1 MIYDFGFRIH
11 KQAVALQDLRMDREE
26 LRARTKQFALRVMKM
41 TDALPRNA
49 KGKVIANQ
57 ILRSATAVAS
67 GYRAACRA
75 RSKADWI
82 DKIGRALE
90 EADESLLW
98 LELTEE
104 SGLLPPRRIAAL
116 KQEAAELTAI
126 FAAIHKSSKS

>member
-1 MIYDFGFRIH
+1 MN
-11 KQAVALQDLRMDREE
+11 REE
-26 LRARTKQFALRVMKM
+26 LKARTKKFALRVMKM
-41 TDALPRNA
+41 TDALPRSV
-49 KGKVIANQ
+49 KGKVLANQ

-82 DKIGRALE
+82 DKIGRTLE

-104 SGLLPPRRIAAL
+104 GGLLPARKISAL

-126 FAAIHKSSKS
+126 FAAIHKSSRC

>member
-1 MIYDFGFRIH
+1 MN
-11 KQAVALQDLRMDREE
+11 REE
-26 LRARTKQFALRVMKM
+26 LQARTKRFALRVMTM
-41 TDALPRNA
+41 TDALPRST

-57 ILRSATAVAS
+57 VLRSATAVAS

-82 DKIGRALE
+82 DKIGRVLE

-98 LELTEE
+98 LELTEQG
-104 SGLLPPRRIAAL
+104 GLLPPRRLAAL
-116 KQEAAELTAI
+116 KNEASELTAL

>member
-1 MIYDFGFRIH
+1 MIA
-11 KQAVALQDLRMDREE
+11 QMNREE
-26 LRARTKQFALRVMKM
+26 LMARTKKFALRVMKM
-41 TDALPRNA
+41 SDALPRNV

-98 LELTEE
+98 IELTEE
-104 SGLLPPRRIAAL
+104 SGLLPARQIGPL
-116 KQEAAELTAI
+116 KQEATELTAI
-126 FAAIHKSSKS
+126 FAAIHKSSRS

>member
-1 MIYDFGFRIH
+1 MISNCSR
-11 KQAVALQDLRMDREE
+11 QATGLQEMNREE
-26 LRARTKQFALRVMKM
+26 LQARTKQFALRVMKM
-41 TDALPRNA
+41 TDALPRSA

-82 DKIGRALE
+82 DKIGRSLE

-98 LELTEE
+98 IELTEE
-104 SGLLPPRRIAAL
+104 GGLLPARRIYAL
-116 KQEAAELTAI
+116 KKEACELTAI

>member
-1 MIYDFGFRIH
+1 MNRE
-11 KQAVALQDLRMDREE
+11 ALK
-26 LRARTKQFALRVMKM
+26 ARTKTFALRGMKM
-41 TDALPRNA
+41 TDALPRSV

-67 GYRAACRA
+67 GYRAACRS

-82 DKIGRALE
+82 DKIGRVLE

-104 SGLLPPRRIAAL
+104 GGLLPARRIAAL
-116 KQEAAELTAI
+116 EKEAAELTAL

>member
-1 MIYDFGFRIH
+1 MNP
-11 KQAVALQDLRMDREE
+11 EE
-26 LRARTKQFALRVMKM
+26 LKARTKQFALRVMKM
-41 TDALPRNA
+41 AGALPRNV
-49 KGKVIANQ
+49 KGKVIASQ

-82 DKIGRALE
+82 DKIGRILE

-104 SGLLPPRRIAAL
+104 GSLLPERRIADL
-116 KQEAAELTAI
+116 KKEASELTAI
-126 FAAIHKSSKS
+126 FAAIHKSSKSLIKNHRS

>member
-1 MIYDFGFRIH
+1 MN
-11 KQAVALQDLRMDREE
+11 REE
-26 LRARTKQFALRVMKM
+26 LKRRTKDFALRVMKM
-41 TDALPRNA
+41 SDALPHSA

-82 DKIGRALE
+82 DKIGRVLE
-90 EADESLLW
+90 EVDESLLW

-104 SGLLPPRRIAAL
+104 AALLSPRRLGSL
-116 KQEAAELTAI
+116 KTEADELTAL

>member
-1 MIYDFGFRIH
+1 MN
-11 KQAVALQDLRMDREE
+11 
-26 LRARTKQFALRVMKM
+26 M
-41 TDALPRNA
+41 TDALPRSA

-98 LELTEE
+98 LELIEE
-104 SGLLPPRRIAAL
+104 GGLLSARRISAL
-116 KQEAAELTAI
+116 KTEAAELTAI

>member
-1 MIYDFGFRIH
+1 MISELSRSVKNAG
-11 KQAVALQDLRMDREE
+11 MNREE
-26 LRARTKQFALRVMKM
+26 LKARTKAFALRVMKM

-82 DKIGRALE
+82 DKIGRVLE

-104 SGLLPPRRIAAL
+104 AGLLPARRISAL

>member
-1 MIYDFGFRIH
+1 MIAG
-11 KQAVALQDLRMDREE
+11 MNREE
-26 LRARTKQFALRVMKM
+26 LKARTKKFALRVMKM
-41 TDALPRNA
+41 TDALPRHPKGSVLA
-49 KGKVIANQ
+49 KQ

-82 DKIGRALE
+82 DKIGRILE

-104 SGLLPPRRIAAL
+104 GGLLPSRKINAL

-126 FAAIHKSSKS
+126 FAAIHKSSKN

>member
-1 MIYDFGFRIH
+1 MN
-11 KQAVALQDLRMDREE
+11 REE
-26 LRARTKQFALRVMKM
+26 LKARTKKFALRVMKM

-49 KGKVIANQ
+49 KGKVLANQ
-57 ILRSATAVAS
+57 VLRSATAVAS

-104 SGLLPPRRIAAL
+104 GGLLPPRRISEL
-116 KQEAAELTAI
+116 KQEANELTAI
-126 FAAIHKSSKS
+126 FAAIHKSSRS

>member
-1 MIYDFGFRIH
+1 MN
-11 KQAVALQDLRMDREE
+11 REE
-26 LRARTKQFALRVMKM
+26 LQARTKQFALRVMGM
-41 TDALPRNA
+41 SDALPRSA
-49 KGKVIANQ
+49 KGKIVANQ
-57 ILRSATAVAS
+57 VLRSATAVAS

-82 DKIGRALE
+82 DKIGRVLE

-104 SGLLPPRRIAAL
+104 GGLLSPRRLAAL
-116 KQEAAELTAI
+116 KTEATELTAI